1 MDLDRRAYHI
11 FGWPYINEYQFKK
24 VTTFFLMKKQL
35 LILPT
40 IFLLILLVFFYLLII
55 DRNPTELPSTL
66 LNKNVPKFETESLL
80 KEKKFVSSNVFGKKI
95 KLVNFFATWCKP
107 CRDEHNYIKD
117 FSNQEGIEVIGLIYK
132 DNEQIAIDWLK
143 ELGNP
148 YSNIAVDKNGRIAI
162 DWGVY
167 GIPETFV
174 VNSMGI
180 IKYRHV
186 GPITKKIYK
195 KINLIIS
202 EIE

>member
-1 MDLDRRAYHI
+1 
-11 FGWPYINEYQFKK
+11 
-24 VTTFFLMKKQL
+24 MKKQL
-35 LILPT
+35 LILPS
-40 IFLLILLVFFYLLII
+40 ILFLLILLIFFYLLII
-55 DRNPTELPSTL
+55 DRNPTELPSNL
-66 LNKNVPKFETESLL
+66 LNKSVPKFEAESLL
-80 KEKKFVSSNVFGKKI
+80 KEKKFVSSDVFGKKI

-107 CRDEHNYIKD
+107 CRDEHNYVKD
-117 FSNQEGIEVIGLIYK
+117 FSNQEGIGVIGINYK
-132 DNEQIAIDWLK
+132 DNEQKAIRWLK

-174 VNSMGI
+174 VNSKGI

-195 KINLIIS
+195 KINLIIN